1 MQALAAVPLHSP
13 ARSKHLRL
21 PGGAAGAP
29 RFLLSQPATATV
41 TASNNYL
48 PSGSNAAAASA
59 WACWWGLPAAG
70 VKRARAFAALHW
82 TNPKAVKGLTV
93 NLSQKNV
100 RVRSQPR
107 GWAPPPR
114 TFRLYLTLLGTR
126 AGDGSKCFWVFLGR
140 RN

>member
-1 MQALAAVPLHSP
+1 VHAVV
-13 ARSKHLRL
+13 AV
-21 PGGAAGAP
+21 GGRTGGP
-29 RFLLSQPATATV
+29 TV
-41 TASNNYL
+41 TASNNYRHSQQQL

-114 TFRLYLTLLGTR
+114 TFRLYLTLIGHQSR
-126 AGDGSKCFWVFLGR
+126 GR
-140 RN
+140 I